1 MYNETLSVN
10 QNEGWHYSRSTHF
23 GLTSGGACG
32 FGLYGLCTTG
42 GADASWIDPWI
53 ESTCSAFCTA
63 YPLLCQDPTS
73 TNLTMRGN
81 FAAPNGDYYT
91 QFWPSLPGDLDNY
104 LSCGECFE
112 LVQTMPNGTEY
123 AVGQP
128 GYTPP
133 IILEVVDSCPC
144 NANSKWCCGPKADH
158 CAEINFTYGCPLP
171 VDSIH
176 LDLSD
181 IAMGRLQGGGS
192 LAAGVIP
199 TRYKRIPCP
208 VPGNVYIWLRDG
220 GGPYYFA
227 LSVVNTYGVGSVTTV
242 EIMGSGDTT
251 WTALLHD
258 PNYTSSRPQERYGS
272 WTIPQGS
279 GPFNVPIGM
288 RITNPA
294 GQQIVNMN
302 AIKSFA
308 APATAPSG
316 WNYIDLGV
324 QFTK

>member
-1 MYNETLSVN
+1 MQLGN
-10 QNEGWHYSRSTHF
+10 QATHRQSFSKLLIVVHAMRIPSGAVRSRFHHGKHANTDNF
-23 GLTSGGACG
+23 PSGGSG
-32 FGLYGLCTTG
+32 
-42 GADASWIDPWI
+42 
-53 ESTCSAFCTA
+53 
-63 YPLLCQDPTS
+63 
-73 TNLTMRGN
+73 
-81 FAAPNGDYYT
+81 
-91 QFWPSLPGDLDNY
+91 
-104 LSCGECFE
+104 
-112 LVQTMPNGTEY
+112 
-123 AVGQP
+123 
-128 GYTPP
+128 
-133 IILEVVDSCPC
+133 
-144 NANSKWCCGPKADH
+144 ADH
-158 CAEINFTYGCPLP
+158 CAEVNFTYGCPLP

-227 LSVVNTYGVGSVTTV
+227 LSVVNTYGVGSVTSV
-242 EIMGSGDTT
+242 EIMGSGGTT

-279 GPFNVPIGM
+279 GPFNVPIAM

-302 AIKSFA
+302 AIKSFT

-324 QFTK
+324 QFT